1 MQTAGELERSQ
12 REIDAALV
20 QRHDALEGLLGE
32 IENRRSDFESVLQA
46 FSGLIHDAFRD
57 AEARAR
63 EIGTFL
69 AESAQQTTH
78 DVENR
83 FAEIRA
89 ATGKE
94 RERTAAALR
103 AAYEQAN
110 QEMAEL
116 LGRATQGFQSAAEE
130 IRGVSAEIRSELD
143 ATREEVRRGALDL
156 PRETAEQAGTMRR
169 VVAEQI
175 KALNELT
182 EIVARSG
189 RAFDIAEPA
198 SLIQP
203 MRPPDPP
210 APRRPEPRA
219 AEVRPAEPRAVEPAR
234 FGEPAVQTRPRPAT
248 TRSPQIARAEEHPP
262 AQAQERSRGGWLTD
276 LLARASRE
284 EREEPA
290 PRQEATRQ
298 PNRAIDFIDAL
309 SLDIA
314 RLLDHDAVVELWDRF
329 RRGERHVFSR
339 RLYTAQGQQA
349 YDEIRRRYRAD
360 DAFRETV
367 DRYIQEFER
376 LLTEV
381 SRDDPDSPL
390 AKSYLTSETGKVY
403 TMLAHAAERFE

>member
-1 MQTAGELERSQ
+1 
-12 REIDAALV
+12 
-20 QRHDALEGLLGE
+20 
-32 IENRRSDFESVLQA
+32 
-46 FSGLIHDAFRD
+46 
-57 AEARAR
+57 
-63 EIGTFL
+63 
-69 AESAQQTTH
+69 
-78 DVENR
+78 
-83 FAEIRA
+83 
-89 ATGKE
+89 
-94 RERTAAALR
+94 
-103 AAYEQAN
+103 
-110 QEMAEL
+110 
-116 LGRATQGFQSAAEE
+116 
-130 IRGVSAEIRSELD
+130 
-143 ATREEVRRGALDL
+143 
-156 PRETAEQAGTMRR
+156 MRR

-182 EIVARSG
+182 EIVTRSG

-210 APRRPEPRA
+210 APRRP
-219 AEVRPAEPRAVEPAR
+219 EPRAVEPAR

-298 PNRAIDFIDAL
+298 PNRAIDSIDAL

-376 LLTEV
+376 LSTEV

>member
-1 MQTAGELERSQ
+1 
-12 REIDAALV
+12 
-20 QRHDALEGLLGE
+20 
-32 IENRRSDFESVLQA
+32 
-46 FSGLIHDAFRD
+46 
-57 AEARAR
+57 
-63 EIGTFL
+63 
-69 AESAQQTTH
+69 
-78 DVENR
+78 
-83 FAEIRA
+83 
-89 ATGKE
+89 
-94 RERTAAALR
+94 
-103 AAYEQAN
+103 
-110 QEMAEL
+110 MADL

-143 ATREEVRRGALDL
+143 ATREEVRRGALEL

-189 RAFDIAEPA
+189 RAFDVAEPA
-198 SLIQP
+198 NLIQP
-203 MRPPDPP
+203 TRPPDPP
-210 APRRPEPRA
+210 APRR
-219 AEVRPAEPRAVEPAR
+219 AEPRPPEQPRASEPAR
-234 FGEPAVQTRPRPAT
+234 KAEPAPRAEVQTRPRPPM
-248 TRSPQIARAEEHPP
+248 TRSPQIARAEERPQ
-262 AQAQERSRGGWLTD
+262 QAQDRSHGGWLTD

-284 EREEPA
+284 ERDEPA
-290 PRQEATRQ
+290 PRPQGDAQRGRPE
-298 PNRAIDFIDAL
+298 PNRAIDSIDAL

-314 RLLDHDAVVELWDRF
+314 RLLDHDAVVDLWDRF

-349 YDEIRRRYRAD
+349 FEEIRRRYQAD
-360 DAFRETV
+360 GAFRETV

-403 TMLAHAAERFE
+403 TMLAHAAERFD